1 MTDPEPNPPQPSTPP
16 APEQTPR
23 ISAEIASAYMER
35 RIKPQMAWF
44 NKRAGDAK
52 RWHYGLTG
60 AQMVATSAI
69 PVLNVFIHSVIAS
82 TVLAFVAAIAA
93 GFGQLWKHHEHWLRY
108 RATASALDTLQIRY
122 ELRLPPFDDEDA
134 HAKVIE
140 EADRL
145 LGQEGA
151 KWTSAIRKA
160 GKAAPVK
167 APASDD
173 DDS

>member
-1 MTDPEPNPPQPSTPP
+1 MTNVEPKSAKSDASPESEPP
-16 APEQTPR
+16 R
-23 ISAEIASAYMER
+23 VSAETASAYLER
-35 RIKPQMAWF
+35 RIKPQAAWF

-60 AQMVATSAI
+60 AQLVATSSI

-82 TVLAFVAAIAA
+82 TVLAFVATIAA

-108 RATASALDTLQIRY
+108 RATAAALDALQIRY
-122 ELRLPPFDDEDA
+122 ELRLPPFDDDDA
-134 HAKVIE
+134 HARVIE
-140 EADRL
+140 EADKL
-145 LGQEGA
+145 LGQESA

-160 GKAAPVK
+160 GKIAPVK
-167 APASDD
+167 VPSSDD